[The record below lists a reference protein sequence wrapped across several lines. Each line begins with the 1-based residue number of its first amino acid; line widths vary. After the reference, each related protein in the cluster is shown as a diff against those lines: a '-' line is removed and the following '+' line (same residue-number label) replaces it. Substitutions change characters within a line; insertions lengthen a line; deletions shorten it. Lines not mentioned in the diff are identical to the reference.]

1 MNKDFNGDHS
11 RWRYLFRLSTSAN
24 FNLRGKK
31 LSATFSRK
39 ARRKEKDPKTTTW
52 KDEFQC
58 DCKAVEIFSKK
69 CNILQNVTAN
79 HRVNDAIATEDGPQT
94 LVGRFMYGPLDM
106 VTLTGEKVRSLGLIR
121 HHACALALTFDHSFF
136 LQVDIFLMTQP
147 QSGHWV
153 HFDTEMTNSSGRV
166 AYTIPKS
173 KKLGLGVYPIKMVVK

>member
-1 MNKDFNGDHS
+1 MCH
-11 RWRYLFRLSTSAN
+11 L
-24 FNLRGKK
+24 
-31 LSATFSRK
+31 
-39 ARRKEKDPKTTTW
+39 
-52 KDEFQC
+52 
-58 DCKAVEIFSKK
+58 
-69 CNILQNVTAN
+69 LQNVTAN
-79 HRVNDAIATEDGPQT
+79 HRVNDVIATEDGPQT

-106 VTLTGEKVRSLGLIR
+106 VTLTGEKVRRLGEIISCT
-121 HHACALALTFDHSFF
+121 CALALTFDLPFL

>member
-1 MNKDFNGDHS
+1 MAISVEIVHD
-11 RWRYLFRLSTSAN
+11 AN
-24 FNLRGKK
+24 VNLHGKK
-31 LSATFSRK
+31 LSAAFSR
-39 ARRKEKDPKTTTW
+39 EKKRILKQQPGRMNSDVTVKQSR
-52 KDEFQC
+52 F
-58 DCKAVEIFSKK
+58 FSKK
-69 CNILQNVTAN
+69 KCFLLQNVTAN

-121 HHACALALTFDHSFF
+121 QHACALALTSDPSVL

>member
-1 MNKDFNGDHS
+1 MND
-11 RWRYLFRLSTSAN
+11 
-24 FNLRGKK
+24 
-31 LSATFSRK
+31 
-39 ARRKEKDPKTTTW
+39 
-52 KDEFQC
+52 
-58 DCKAVEIFSKK
+58 I
-69 CNILQNVTAN
+69 
-79 HRVNDAIATEDGPQT
+79 IATEDGPQT

-106 VTLTGEKVRSLGLIR
+106 VTLTGEKVRSLEVIVHRTCG
-121 HHACALALTFDHSFF
+121 LALTSDPPLA

>member
-1 MNKDFNGDHS
+1 MEKSSAQPSLERQGEKKRIPNQQPGRMNSDVTVKQ
-11 RWRYLFRLSTSAN
+11 
-24 FNLRGKK
+24 LR
-31 LSATFSRK
+31 F
-39 ARRKEKDPKTTTW
+39 
-52 KDEFQC
+52 
-58 DCKAVEIFSKK
+58 FSKK
-69 CNILQNVTAN
+69 CNLLQNVTAN

-121 HHACALALTFDHSFF
+121 HHACDLALTFDPSFL

>member
-1 MNKDFNGDHS
+1 M
-11 RWRYLFRLSTSAN
+11 
-24 FNLRGKK
+24 
-31 LSATFSRK
+31 
-39 ARRKEKDPKTTTW
+39 
-52 KDEFQC
+52 
-58 DCKAVEIFSKK
+58 
-69 CNILQNVTAN
+69 QNVTAN

-121 HHACALALTFDHSFF
+121 HHACALALTSDPSVL